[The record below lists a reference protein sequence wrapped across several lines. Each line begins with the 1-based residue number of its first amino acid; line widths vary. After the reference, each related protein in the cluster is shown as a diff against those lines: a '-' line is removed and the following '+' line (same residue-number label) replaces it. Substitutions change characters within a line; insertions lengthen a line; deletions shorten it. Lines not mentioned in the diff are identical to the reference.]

1 MTTQMVEARPC
12 SWISRINTM
21 KMAPLLKMTCAFSV
35 ISIKSQYHFSQNKT
49 KSTIHVEAQE
59 IPSGQS
65 SSEESDTA
73 NIPGLDSKLC

>member
-1 MTTQMVEARPC
+1 MKAQMMEARLC
-12 SWISRINTM
+12 SWISRINIM
-21 KMAPLLKMTCAFSV
+21 KMAPLLKMTCSFSV
-35 ISIKSQYHFSQNKT
+35 IPMKSQYHFAQNKT

-65 SSEESDTA
+65 SFEESDTA